1 MHGRPEARAQPGAPA
16 GSHQRDFQY
25 QQRCDHRVEGQ
36 SASRRLGIR
45 RRAGRAGDGFL
56 GTRTVKPSPY
66 AKPGAITGARPTGVR
81 PGLTR
86 QPTAEERRRAQRVLL
101 RMPVLVHIANNPKAI
116 EGFTHTVS
124 ATGGMIIL
132 KEGLSQGTKFT
143 LEIPERSR
151 RSK

>member
-1 MHGRPEARAQPGAPA
+1 M
-16 GSHQRDFQY
+16 
-25 QQRCDHRVEGQ
+25 
-36 SASRRLGIR
+36 
-45 RRAGRAGDGFL
+45 
-56 GTRTVKPSPY
+56 
-66 AKPGAITGARPTGVR
+66 R

-116 EGFTHTVS
+116 ERFTHTVS

-143 LEIPERSR
+143 LENPRTQQKVEVNVARPPQMNQEGSLIPVEFLSPAPLFWNIVFPPNPN
-151 RSK
+151 